1 MKFDL
6 MNYLIFSR
14 KWNVDQVDYG
24 FEQIADQ
31 DLSKNLA
38 DVAQVIYDEI
48 KKSQLLPVSQN
59 DHLIA
64 HESKPLNKNRG
75 AKDDVA

>member
-6 MNYLIFSR
+6 LNYLMFSR
-14 KWNVDQVDYG
+14 KWNVDQVDFG
-24 FEQIADQ
+24 FEQITDK

-38 DVAQVIYDEI
+38 DVARVIYGEI
-48 KKSQLLPVSQN
+48 KKSQLLPVSQD
-59 DHLIA
+59 DHFIA
-64 HESKPLNKNRG
+64 HESKLLTKNQG

>member
-6 MNYLIFSR
+6 MNYLMFSR

-48 KKSQLLPVSQN
+48 KKSQLLPVSRN

-64 HESKPLNKNRG
+64 HESKPLNKNQG
-75 AKDDVA
+75 PKDDVA